1 MANKILCGLDIG
13 TNSVGWCV
21 TDENN
26 QVIQKQGKSLWGVR
40 MFDEAESCKE
50 RRAYRTNRRR
60 LKRRKERLT
69 LLQGLFANEMQK
81 VDSSFFM
88 RLNESSYHESDRS
101 NSFKYTLFNDFHYTD
116 KQYFKDYPTI
126 YHLRKKLLKMDE
138 KADLRFIYLALHHM
152 VKYRGNFLLEGT
164 EDYHPMQKE
173 EADQSFRKLKEI
185 LQEILFD
192 NDEGIEMHYDE
203 NSFNQLKEIN
213 KNFHRI
219 TELKEQFNGVLNLKK
234 EAYLK
239 KVIIPLMVGATIN
252 LKDIGSFIEV
262 ENFEFK
268 KICVSEEQFDEHVG
282 ALTSSYPEQ
291 ENIFNA
297 MIICKKIYQFF
308 LLGKLLGDHKY
319 LSDAMVEK
327 YEKHKKDLAE
337 LKKYM
342 KANHPESYSRL
353 FRKPKKVASKNDKE
367 KKEDEDN
374 YSRYIGSY
382 ATNGEIVRFAHGSQE
397 GFYKLLKE
405 ILQLSSS
412 EPSDS
417 YLKQVKKEI
426 DDQTFLPLLNSKN
439 NSVFP
444 YQLNLAEMKV
454 ILEKQ
459 AKFYPFLLEKDEDGS
474 IMDKMLSLLTFK
486 IPYYVGP
493 LAFQNESN
501 REHVWIVRK
510 EGKIYPWNFDRMV
523 DKEQSAAEFIL
534 RMLNKCSYL
543 PSCYCLPTNSI
554 IFSYYQVL
562 SFVNKLLVNGSPLK
576 YEDKMDLIHHVFI
589 GMRKRK
595 VSIRDMKSYFISK
608 HGREVS
614 ITFAKGGEMDAIPCN
629 MSSYLDFANIFGE
642 EYVKEHIDVIEDIIR
657 DIVLFEDK
665 RILANRLEKEYL
677 LDKDTIQKIKALNYS
692 KYGRLSKELL
702 MKLISCDEN
711 GEVYGSVIQ
720 IMERTNENLQQILT
734 NEKYR
739 FDQLIKQYNK
749 EHQTNQ
755 QESVADYVQSLYV
768 SPGMK
773 RPLLQAYAII
783 EEIEKILGRPIDEY
797 YVECTRSNENE
808 KKKTKTRKEKLMEL
822 YQEATSFMKE
832 DMHFQKMQQRLKET
846 DESHF
851 QSDKYYLYFLQLGR
865 CMYSGDVIDL
875 ESLFYP
881 QLYDIDHIIPQ
892 SMIKDDS
899 FRNRV
904 LVKQECNKTK
914 SDQYPIPQS
923 LFFHGKK
930 DEAFAFYKKLKDIGF
945 MDEDKLTRLT
955 RRELTN
961 EDYTA
966 FVNRQL
972 VFTNQAVKGLISVI
986 QNFKDTATHHPRI
999 IYSKAENV
1007 SYFRN
1012 KFDLIKSRTA
1022 NNFHHAHDAYLNI
1035 VVGRA
1040 IDAHFSPFH
1049 QNEKTIDEMHK
1060 LGLTTN
1066 PMNIFKT
1073 KDDKNPRI
1081 IYDRSK
1087 NIAWNPKDSLQK
1099 VIHQIYNCFDIL
1111 TTTRAYYGTT
1121 LFGKVTIY
1129 KAGDGNIAVKQNGPL
1144 SDAKKYGGF
1153 KQYGFGSY
1161 ALICFKNDFIIEA
1174 IPTLYMNDVKTYL
1187 VNNGYPEC
1195 EIVIPKLKI
1204 NSVIEIDGKR
1214 FCITG
1219 KTGNR
1224 FVIMNLLE
1232 RIFSRSQL
1240 VTIKKL
1246 DKLKDRL
1253 AKQKDLKITG
1263 EESSEDI
1270 ESLGLTLRDGKNLV
1284 ISPAMNERTKE
1295 IVLTT
1300 DECNQL
1306 YQDLIEMYQKK
1317 IYSYSA
1323 SAGIVS
1329 HMEKESSTF
1338 AGLSILGKHY
1348 VLCEL
1353 LKFLKCNERTSVD
1366 LSIIK
1371 GKKQMGVMSIL
1382 NKLAKGKLIAESVT
1396 GYYRKVIKVIE

>member
-26 QVIQKQGKSLWGVR
+26 QVIKKQGKSLWGVR
-40 MFDEAESCKE
+40 MFEEAESCKE
-50 RRAYRTNRRR
+50 RRTYRTNRRR

-69 LLQGLFANEMQK
+69 LLQGLFATEMHK

-88 RLNESSYHESDRS
+88 RLNEASYHDEDKTT
-101 NSFKYTLFNDFHYTD
+101 SFKYTLFNDIHYTD

-126 YHLRKKLLKMDE
+126 YHLRQRLLKMNE

-152 VKYRGNFLLEGT
+152 IKYRGNFLLEGT
-164 EDYHPMQKE
+164 SDYQPMQKE
-173 EADQSFRKLKEI
+173 EADRSFYELKE
-185 LQEILFD
+185 LLREIPLD
-192 NDEGIEMHYDE
+192 KEEGIELHYSE
-203 NSFNQLKEIN
+203 ETFNKLKDIN
-213 KNFHRI
+213 KKFNRI
-219 TELKEQFNGVLNLKK
+219 TELKEQFNGELNKK
-234 EAYLK
+234 GNAYLK
-239 KVIIPLMVGATIN
+239 KVIIPLMVGVTIN

-262 ENFEFK
+262 EDFEFK
-268 KICVSEEQFDEHVG
+268 KICVSDEQFDEHVG
-282 ALTSSYPEQ
+282 ALISSYPEQ
-291 ENIFNA
+291 ENILNA
-297 MIICKKIYQFF
+297 MVICKKIYQFF
-308 LLGKLLGDHKY
+308 LLGKLLGEHKY

-327 YEKHKKDLAE
+327 YDKHNKDLKE
-337 LKKYM
+337 LKKYI
-342 KANHPESYSRL
+342 KDHHPESYSRL
-353 FRKPKKVASKNDKE
+353 FRKPQKVASKKE
-367 KKEDEDN
+367 KEENYEEN
-374 YSRYIGSY
+374 YSSYVGSY

-397 GFYKLLKE
+397 EFYKLLKD
-405 ILQLSSS
+405 ILQLSSKDL
-412 EPSDS
+412 SDP
-417 YLKQVKKEI
+417 YLQNVKKEI
-426 DDQTFLPLLNSKN
+426 DEQTFLPLLNSKN

-459 AKFYPFLLEKDEDGS
+459 SKYYPFLLETDEDGS
-474 IMDKMLSLLTFK
+474 IMDKMISLLTFK

-493 LAFQNESN
+493 LAFPNEFN

-523 DKEQSAAEFIL
+523 DKEQSAAEFIR

-543 PSCYCLPTNSI
+543 PTCYCLPTNSI

-562 SFVNKLLVNGSPLK
+562 SFVNKLLINGSALN
-576 YEDKMDLIHHVFI
+576 YEDKMDFIHHVFI
-589 GMRKRK
+589 GMQKRK
-595 VSIRDMKSYFISK
+595 VSMRDIKSYFASK
-608 HGREVS
+608 YGREVS
-614 ITFAKGGEMDAIPCN
+614 ITFAKGGEIDAIPCN
-629 MSSYLDFANIFGE
+629 MASYLDFVRIFGE
-642 EYVKEHIDVIEDIIR
+642 EYVKEHIDLIEDIIR

-665 RILANRLEKEYL
+665 RILANRLEKEYH
-677 LDKDTIQKIKALNYS
+677 LDANTIQKIKALNYT

-720 IMERTNENLQQILT
+720 IMEKTNENLQQVLT
-734 NEKYR
+734 NEKYH
-739 FDQLIKQYNK
+739 FDALIKQYNK

-755 QESVADYVQSLYV
+755 QESVADYIQSLYV

-783 EEIEKILGRPIDEY
+783 EEIEKILGRPIDEF
-797 YVECTRSNENE
+797 YVECTRSNTKE
-808 KKKTKTRKEKLMEL
+808 KKKPKTRKENLIAM
-822 YQEATSFMKE
+822 YHEAEKFMKE
-832 DMHFQKMQQRLKET
+832 DMHFQKMKQRLKET
-846 DESHF
+846 DEFRF

-865 CMYSGDVIDL
+865 CMYSGDIIDL
-875 ESLFYP
+875 ESLFDP
-881 QLYDIDHIIPQ
+881 KLYDIDHIIPQ

-899 FRNRV
+899 FSNRV

-923 LFFHGKK
+923 LFFHGNKE
-930 DEAFAFYKKLKDIGF
+930 EAFAFYDKLKTIGF
-945 MDEDKLTRLT
+945 INADKHLRIT

-1007 SYFRN
+1007 TYFRN
-1012 KFDLIKSRTA
+1012 KFDLIKTRTA

-1066 PMNIFKT
+1066 PVNIFKT

-1081 IYDRSK
+1081 IYDRSGY
-1087 NIAWNPKDSLQK
+1087 IAWNPKESLQQVK
-1099 VIHQIYNCFDIL
+1099 HQIYDCFDIL

-1121 LFGKVTIY
+1121 LFGKATIY
-1129 KAGDGNIAVKQNGPL
+1129 KAGVGNIAVKQSGPL
-1144 SDAKKYGGF
+1144 SDSIKYGGF

-1161 ALICFKNDFIIEA
+1161 ALIRVKNSFIMEA
-1174 IPTLYMNDVKTYL
+1174 IPTLFINCVKVYL
-1187 VNNGYPEC
+1187 DSIGYSEY
-1195 EIVIPKLKI
+1195 EIVVPKLKI

-1214 FCITG
+1214 FCVTG
-1219 KTGNR
+1219 KSGKNMY
-1224 FVIMNLLE
+1224 IKNLLE
-1232 RIFSRSQL
+1232 RYFSKAQL
-1240 VTIKKL
+1240 STIKKL
-1246 DKLKDRL
+1246 DKLNQRL
-1253 AKQKDLKITG
+1253 AKQKDFKLMGNETK
-1263 EESSEDI
+1263 EEI
-1270 ESLGLTLRDGKNLV
+1270 ESIGFTIRNEKDLV
-1284 ISPAMNERTKE
+1284 ISPAMNEKTRE

-1306 YQDLIEMYQKK
+1306 YQDLITMYQKK

-1329 HMEKESSTF
+1329 HLEKESSAF
-1338 AGLSILGKHY
+1338 VELSIFGKYY
-1348 VLCEL
+1348 VLYEL
-1353 LKFLKCNERTSVD
+1353 LNFLKCNERTSID
-1366 LSIIK
+1366 LSLIN
-1371 GKKQMGVMSIL
+1371 GKKQMGIMYMSS
-1382 NKLAKGKLIAESVT
+1382 KLSKGKFIAESVT